1 MCSCEGCSPMMLSWN
16 AGHVLR
22 QDLAIPFGLPQVWP
36 SKEISTV
43 TESHIADLENDRVPE
58 D

>member
-1 MCSCEGCSPMMLSWN
+1 MMLSWN
-16 AGHVLR
+16 AEHALR
-22 QDLAIPFGLPQVWP
+22 QGLAIPFGLPQVWS

-43 TESHIADLENDRVPE
+43 TESRITDSKNDRVPE

>member
-1 MCSCEGCSPMMLSWN
+1 MMLSWN
-16 AGHVLR
+16 AEHALR
-22 QDLAIPFGLPQVWP
+22 QDLAIPFGLRQVWS

-43 TESHIADLENDRVPE
+43 TESRIADSKNDRVPE